1 VKKKLL
7 FLFVCVLLLFLV
19 TALPAAAAD
28 KIHYEV
34 VINFHD
40 TTSPA
45 FVFWVNE
52 TQWSFKMLR
61 AVPRNAT
68 DVRVTETV
76 AFVNSGNLAVFAKA
90 FFQKMTVSYLDP
102 RGGATVIA
110 SCDESTCQAYWGEP
124 YPLNN
129 WMGDD
134 PAYWL
139 YPYNPNIGAG
149 MWSADWMVPLLPQPN
164 PGGVTLAGRR
174 GLPAH
179 RRAVGLLVSG
189 GHVRVHGEVS
199 HAARGPVFAPLGT
212 ARPRWSRSERRRES

>member
-1 VKKKLL
+1 MRKE
-7 FLFVCVLLLFLV
+7 LLFLV
-19 TALPAAAAD
+19 LCALLLLVAAAPVAAAD
-28 KIHYEV
+28 QIHYEV

-45 FVFWVNE
+45 YVFWVNE
-52 TQWSFKMLR
+52 TQWSFKWVR
-61 AVPRNAT
+61 AVPRSAT

-76 AFVNSGNLAVFAKA
+76 SFVNSGSLAVFAKA
-90 FFQKMTVSYLDP
+90 FFQRMTVSYLD
-102 RGGATVIA
+102 RGNGATVIA
-110 SCDESTCQAYWGEP
+110 SCDESTCQAFWGAP

-164 PGGVTLAGRR
+164 PGGRTLQPGTYAITYTDMLAHVCADPMYPGRVP
-174 GLPAH
+174 GGEGYPPIGGPSDFWYPA
-179 RRAVGLLVSG
+179 ATFTFT
-189 GHVRVHGEVS
+189 VR
-199 HAARGPVFAPLGT
+199 
-212 ARPRWSRSERRRES
+212 

>member
-1 VKKKLL
+1 MKKKLL

-139 YPYNPNIGAG
+139 YPYNPKIGAG

-164 PGGVTLAGRR
+164 PGGVTLKPGKYTITYTDRLAHVCADPMYPGRVP
-174 GLPAH
+174 GGEGYPPIGGPWDYWYPA
-179 RRAVGLLVSG
+179 ATFAFT
-189 GHVRVHGEVS
+189 VR
-199 HAARGPVFAPLGT
+199 
-212 ARPRWSRSERRRES
+212 